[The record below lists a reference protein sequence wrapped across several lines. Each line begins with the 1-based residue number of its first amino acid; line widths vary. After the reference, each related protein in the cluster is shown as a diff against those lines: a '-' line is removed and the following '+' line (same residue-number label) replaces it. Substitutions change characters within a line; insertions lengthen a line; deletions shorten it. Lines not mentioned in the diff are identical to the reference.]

1 MNIIKG
7 ITSSSWM
14 IGIRPRVTFIK
25 NRNHPSFVNMYKYVL
40 VYYKDQ
46 DGTEEDL
53 AIRKEIRFLIPF

>member
-1 MNIIKG
+1 
-7 ITSSSWM
+7 M